1 MIKELFFF
9 RPMYFKNQPMTF
21 RYLIVFACALIISC
35 SETETPTAQEIVDR
49 AIETAGGA
57 VIADA
62 SVHFKFRDYYYNA
75 TRSGGERRLE
85 RCTDANCEVQQDVL
99 ESDGEF
105 VRFRESAPTSLSDSL
120 KKLYSNS
127 VNSVH
132 YFSVLPYGLND
143 PAVTKSLI
151 DETVVK
157 GEPYYRIE
165 VKFTQEGGGKD
176 FDDEYMYWIHKTKY
190 TVDYL
195 AYNYRV
201 NEGGTRFREAYNERV
216 VNGIRFVDYNNYK
229 ANEKFPPLLSLDS
242 LYENQALKLLS
253 KIELEQV
260 RVSPCPEC

>member
-1 MIKELFFF
+1 MN
-9 RPMYFKNQPMTF
+9 YKNQYMSF
-21 RYLIVFACALIISC
+21 RYLVVLLCVFCISC
-35 SETETPTAQEIVDR
+35 TETKSPTAQEIVDQ
-49 AIETAGGA
+49 AIITAGGS

-62 SVHFKFRDYYYNA
+62 SVHFKFRDYYYKA

-85 RCTDANCEVQQDVL
+85 RCTDANCQVQQDVL

-105 VRFRESAPTSLSDSL
+105 VRFRESAPVPLADSM
-120 KKLYSNS
+120 KQRYGNS

-143 PAVTKSLI
+143 AAVSKSLI
-151 DETVVK
+151 GETIVK
-157 GEPYYRIE
+157 GEPYYQIKVHFAE
-165 VKFTQEGGGKD
+165 DGGGED
-176 FDDEYMYWIHKTKY
+176 FEDEYLYWIHKDRY

-201 NEGGTRFREAYNERV
+201 NEGGTRFREAYNERF

-229 ANEKFPPLLSLDS
+229 ANEKFPPLATLDS
-242 LYENQALKLLS
+242 LYENKKLELLS

-260 RVSPCPEC
+260 AVTQCPEC

>member
-1 MIKELFFF
+1 MQ
-9 RPMYFKNQPMTF
+9 FKNQPMTF
-21 RYLIVFACALIISC
+21 RYLTVVLCALFISC
-35 SETETPTAQEIVDR
+35 SETKAPTAQEIVDR
-49 AIETAGGA
+49 AIETAGGT

-120 KKLYSNS
+120 KQLYSNS

-143 PAVTKSLI
+143 TAVTKSLI

-157 GEPYYRIE
+157 GQPYYRIK
-165 VKFTQEGGGKD
+165 VKFAEEGGGED
-176 FDDEYMYWIHKTKY
+176 FDDEYMYWIHKEKY

-201 NEGGTRFREAYNERV
+201 NEGGTRFREAYNERIV
-216 VNGIRFVDYNNYK
+216 SGIRFVDYNNYK
-229 ANEKFPPLLSLDS
+229 ANEKFPPLRSLDS
-242 LYENQALKLLS
+242 LYENKALQLLS